1 MIPLAACITY
11 LIGGKAVKL
20 WSLRE
25 DGKILGHEAVDLVA
39 ERVERVRLG
48 DGDDVDAVL
57 DVELSSQVVGARL
70 HHFQHLGNSA
80 SIQCT
85 STQDEMT
92 CDMYTEM
99 VRKIGPRLRELAPA
113 ARSQD
118 ASSGNLEPALLTMP
132 VRDFTWRCD
141 AADSTSWTLARLS
154 ASFEV

>member
-1 MIPLAACITY
+1 MKFWPLC
-11 LIGGKAVKL
+11 
-20 WSLRE
+20 E
-25 DGKILGHEAVDLVA
+25 DGEIFGHEAVDLVA

-92 CDMYTEM
+92 CDVCILRWSERLALGCANSPLRQE
-99 VRKIGPRLRELAPA
+99 VRTRVQA
-113 ARSQD
+113 
-118 ASSGNLEPALLTMP
+118 T
-132 VRDFTWRCD
+132 
-141 AADSTSWTLARLS
+141 
-154 ASFEV
+154 